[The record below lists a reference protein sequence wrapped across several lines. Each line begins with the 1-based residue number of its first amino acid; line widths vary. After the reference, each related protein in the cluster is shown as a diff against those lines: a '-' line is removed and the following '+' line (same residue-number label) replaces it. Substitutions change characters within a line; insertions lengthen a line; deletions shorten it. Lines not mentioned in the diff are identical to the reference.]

1 MEEYFDVEKKFEGT
15 SVPRP
20 EWWGGWKVIPK
31 NIEFWYNFVMILR
44 GGGQYRMHNRLL
56 FTKNNEK
63 WTS

>member
-31 NIEFWYNFVMILR
+31 NIEFWYNL
-44 GGGQYRMHNRLL
+44 
-56 FTKNNEK
+56 
-63 WTS
+63 